1 MQFERRNK
9 PLRKRHIFHRIEII
23 FQLRRQNPYDLVGD
37 HFGCFLIVD
46 NFYTRTTVFLCCMQG
61 KLSLAL
67 QHTTRLTALKGKLE
81 ITADLKRAKAM
92 AETFIHSGDTCV
104 ICDSVETNM
113 IRYYKTVA
121 EMFFAEPKFKETLL
135 GTNGFCLEHFGYLLK
150 YAAYARG
157 KKKDYVYTLTKLQ
170 KESMDALLADL
181 QWFCAKHDYRN
192 ADKPWNGADT
202 ALLRSVE
209 KLHGETADEA
219 PKK

>member
-1 MQFERRNK
+1 MNYHIGNMLIYQEFNGTGVCPLCRIRNILENRLADQYMSESVMEDFQRR
-9 PLRKRHIFHRIEII
+9 
-23 FQLRRQNPYDLVGD
+23 LVNEKGFCE
-37 HFGCFLIVD
+37 HHTKML
-46 NFYTRTTVFLCCMQG
+46 YARQG

-181 QWFCAKHDYRN
+181 Q
-192 ADKPWNGADT
+192 
-202 ALLRSVE
+202 
-209 KLHGETADEA
+209 
-219 PKK
+219 

>member
-1 MQFERRNK
+1 MPCNTRRAS
-9 PLRKRHIFHRIEII
+9 PR
-23 FQLRRQNPYDLVGD
+23 
-37 HFGCFLIVD
+37 
-46 NFYTRTTVFLCCMQG
+46 
-61 KLSLAL
+61 S
-67 QHTTRLTALKGKLE
+67 
-81 ITADLKRAKAM
+81 KAM